1 MSARQTPP
9 PKATPE
15 DLVKVSATYA
25 AFGIQQNQDPQPAL
39 NFQWSQDAIK
49 IITEACHHTQSS
61 CMMDIWIKRY
71 DAARCQHLASSII
84 NLIAA
89 LNSKIQDLTH
99 VDSLN
104 KAKDTLS
111 DIEQII
117 RHVSELRDLIIRSG
131 DTVIHPGGFPSRI
144 GHRINPTTKLIK
156 QLRDL
161 IAAKDGTCL

>member
-1 MSARQTPP
+1 MSTRQTPP

-25 AFGIQQNQDPQPAL
+25 AFGIQQNQDQQPAL
-39 NFQWSQDAIK
+39 NFQWSKDALK
-49 IITEACHHTQSS
+49 IITDAYHHTQSS

-71 DAARCQHLASSII
+71 DAASCQHLASTII

-89 LNSKIQDLTH
+89 LNSKIQYLTH

-131 DTVIHPGGFPSRI
+131 DTVPYPGGFPSRI
-144 GHRINPTTKLIK
+144 NHRLNPTTKLIK
-156 QLRDL
+156 HLREF
-161 IAAKDGTCL
+161 ISSTYGASI